1 MSGFS
6 SIVRYKMSDIR
17 SKIKYFIPYI
27 PYLVILIFLTSYFLF
42 LPSHTFADEYHYNN
56 ILVGDR
62 AAGMGGAYTAISDD
76 SAGLYYNPAGIVF
89 SPGGSLSASANA
101 YHITNNRYKG
111 VIGGNDWERK
121 SSALLPNYFGIIQSL
136 GKGKVGFSYTVTD
149 SILED
154 QDQVFSNIPGHT
166 SDVINFNKNDNI
178 YNAGLSYALRLSD
191 VPGLKH
197 LRLSEDFSAG
207 ITFYGHYREN
217 QWIMNQLYNLTTGEY
232 EWGNAYYQT
241 NEMGIRPVIGL
252 MWIPAEKFSIG
263 LAMSQTTILNSTTRF
278 QQTYK
283 GATYTA
289 NKVDRTDFTVNYRRV
304 FPLTAVVG
312 IAYFASDSLLF
323 SGDFSYYAKT
333 SDANFG
339 DREATWNAALGT
351 EYYITEKWVLRAG
364 IFTNR
369 ANTSEINTGD
379 VDKFDHVDIYGGSI
393 SITHFS
399 RQSSLTFGADYGFGS
414 GKAQV
419 LGGSYIQDVEMQTL
433 TGFVSAAYSY

>member
-1 MSGFS
+1 
-6 SIVRYKMSDIR
+6 MSDIR

-101 YHITNNRYKG
+101 YHITNTRYKG

-351 EYYITEKWVLRAG
+351 EYYITEKWGLRAG

>member
-101 YHITNNRYKG
+101 YHITNTRYKG

-351 EYYITEKWVLRAG
+351 EYYITEKWGLRAG

-399 RQSSLTFGADYGFGS
+399 RQSSLTFGANYGFGA

>member
-1 MSGFS
+1 MTEDRRQKTE
-6 SIVRYKMSDIR
+6 VRHYSCVFFVVCCLL
-17 SKIKYFIPYI
+17 S
-27 PYLVILIFLTSYFLF
+27 VICCLF
-42 LPSHTFADEYHYNN
+42 LSSAFADEYHYNN

-101 YHITNNRYKG
+101 YHITNTRYKG

-154 QDQVFSNIPGHT
+154 QDQVFYNVPGHT
-166 SDVINFNKNDNI
+166 RDVINFNKNDNI
-178 YNAGLSYALRLSD
+178 YNFGPSYALELTK
-191 VPGLKH
+191 G
-197 LRLSEDFSAG
+197 FSIG
-207 ITFYGHYREN
+207 VTLYGHYRES
-217 QWIMNQLYNLTTGEY
+217 QWILNQLYNLTTGEY
-232 EWGNAYYQT
+232 EWGNSYYQT
-241 NEMGIRPVIGL
+241 NEIGIRPIIGL

-263 LAMSQTTILNSTTRF
+263 LAMSQTTVLNSTTRI
-278 QQTYK
+278 QLVMK
-283 GATYTA
+283 GAKYAA
-289 NKVDRTDFTVNYRRV
+289 NTVDREDITVNYRRV
-304 FPLTAVVG
+304 LPLTAVVG
-312 IAYFASDSLLF
+312 LAYFASDSLLF
-323 SGDFSYYAKT
+323 SGDFSYYTKT

-339 DREATWNAALGT
+339 DREVTWNAALGT
-351 EYYITEKWVLRAG
+351 EYYITEKWGLRAG
-364 IFTNR
+364 MFTNR

-379 VDKFDHVDIYGGSI
+379 IDKFDHVDIYGGSI

-399 RQSSLTFGADYGFGS
+399 RQSSLTFGANYGFGA

>member
-1 MSGFS
+1 
-6 SIVRYKMSDIR
+6 MSDIR

-101 YHITNNRYKG
+101 YHITNTRYKG

-154 QDQVFSNIPGHT
+154 QDQGFSNIPGHT

-351 EYYITEKWVLRAG
+351 EYYITEKWGLRAG